1 MGIAKTYCAG
11 AYNFLFLFTFL
22 LINRVSGMEST
33 LQAIEEAGSQDM
45 LGSAVA
51 RVSSSLATLERMV
64 DSVMA
69 YAAQAQHNQ
78 HASEPAPAIVQPES
92 GLDEAEL
99 IASVDKWRSRFS
111 AVEKERDELQEM
123 LVALKRRYEDV
134 AKQNHELTQKLT
146 EKEVDYNRLADVVDE
161 VNGRLDISLGLIDEV
176 LNYA

>member
-33 LQAIEEAGSQDM
+33 LQAIEGAGSQDM

-64 DSVMA
+64 ESVMA
-69 YAAQAQHNQ
+69 YAAQAQQ
-78 HASEPAPAIVQPES
+78 HHSAPEAAPASVQPES

-146 EKEVDYNRLADVVDE
+146 EKEVEYNRLADVVDE